1 LTSIG
6 VRVDFGDYPGLLP
19 GTAMSFVVA
28 LLLSERVARRLG
40 SRRAIAWLLIAAL
53 GIVLSATLTPG
64 RTSFSQRQVSI
75 SEGCDLHRIGPAP
88 FFEYRELGLTASN
101 VFLFVPLGIA
111 IGALPRRRAKAL
123 ILLGAIVLPFGIE
136 AIQLAAIPLG
146 RRCQSGDVFDNLT
159 GLVVGFAIG
168 LTYEVLSRRLPAR
181 E

>member
-1 LTSIG
+1 
-6 VRVDFGDYPGLLP
+6 
-19 GTAMSFVVA
+19 MSFVVA

-88 FFEYRELGLTASN
+88 FFEYRELGLTAFN

-111 IGALPRRRAKAL
+111 IGALPRRRGQAP
-123 ILLGAIVLPFGIE
+123 ILFRGDVLP
-136 AIQLAAIPLG
+136 
-146 RRCQSGDVFDNLT
+146 V
-159 GLVVGFAIG
+159 VVGA
-168 LTYEVLSRRLPAR
+168 V
-181 E
+181 